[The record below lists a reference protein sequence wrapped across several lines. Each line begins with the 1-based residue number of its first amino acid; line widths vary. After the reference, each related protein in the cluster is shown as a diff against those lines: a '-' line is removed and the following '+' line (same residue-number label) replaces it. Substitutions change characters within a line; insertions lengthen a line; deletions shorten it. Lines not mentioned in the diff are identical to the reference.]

1 MAARIKVSAV
11 LADVMCNSRMEHFVP
26 RATKLLSHADTLSSG
41 ARLGGTVSHY
51 RCKQGVYAQGAAA
64 GSLFYIQ
71 EGEVQLTSKSKN
83 RRSAVTAILG
93 EGDFFGAQCLIG
105 FPLRLSTAVAMTD
118 SSIRS
123 IPKKGMMALL
133 HKNNKLSISLVSYL
147 LSSLKKYQDHVEAL
161 LTFTAEQRLAR
172 VLLALAHLDRKGP
185 PITEVPNPNH
195 QVLADMVGTT
205 RPRINLFMNK
215 FRKRGYISY
224 DGGLEVHN
232 SLRKVLRNE

>member
-1 MAARIKVSAV
+1 LETENILLRT
-11 LADVMCNSRMEHFVP
+11 
-26 RATKLLSHADTLSSG
+26 TKLLLHADALSLG

-51 RCKQGVYAQGAAA
+51 RRKQTVYTQGTAA

-71 EGEVQLTSKSKN
+71 VGEVRLTNESKD

-123 IPKKGMMALL
+123 IPKQRMIDLL
-133 HKNNKLSISLVSYL
+133 RTKNKISIVLVSYL
-147 LSSLKKYQDHVEAL
+147 LSTLKKYQEHVAAL

-172 VLLALAHLDRKGP
+172 ILLTLAHLDRKGP

-205 RPRINLFMNK
+205 RSRINLFMNN
-215 FRKRGYISY
+215 FRKQRYISY
-224 DGGLEVHN
+224 DGGLEVHK
-232 SLRKVLRNE
+232 SLRKVLQKR

>member
-1 MAARIKVSAV
+1 MSHTTR
-11 LADVMCNSRMEHFVP
+11 LP
-26 RATKLLSHADTLSSG
+26 SHANTLSSG

-51 RCKQGVYAQGAAA
+51 RSKQDVYTQGAAA

-71 EGEVQLTSKSKN
+71 EGEVRLTNKLKN

-105 FPLRLSTAVAMTD
+105 FPLRLSTAVAMTG

-123 IPKKGMMALL
+123 IPKQRMIDLL
-133 HKNNKLSISLVSYL
+133 HTKNKISFFLVSYL
-147 LSSLKKYQDHVEAL
+147 LSTLKKYQDHVVAL

-185 PITEVPNPNH
+185 PIKEVPNPNH

-205 RPRINLFMNK
+205 RPRINHFMNN
-215 FRKRGYISY
+215 FRKLGYISY
-224 DGGLEVHN
+224 DGGLEVHK
-232 SLRKVLRNE
+232 SLRKVLRNSN

>member
-1 MAARIKVSAV
+1 
-11 LADVMCNSRMEHFVP
+11 MEYLMP
-26 RATKLLSHADTLSSG
+26 RTSKLPSHADTLSSG
-41 ARLGGTVSHY
+41 ASLGGTVSHY
-51 RCKQGVYAQGAAA
+51 RRKQTVYTQGTVA

-71 EGEVQLTSKSKN
+71 EGEVRLTNETKN

-105 FPLRLSTAVAMTD
+105 FPLRLSTAVAMTA

-123 IPKKGMMALL
+123 IPKQRMIHLL
-133 HKNNKLSISLVSYL
+133 HTKNKISVSLVSYL
-147 LSSLKKYQDHVEAL
+147 LSTLKKYQDHVAAL

-205 RPRINLFMNK
+205 RSRINLFMND
-215 FRKRGYISY
+215 FRKQGYISY
-224 DGGLEVHN
+224 DGGLEVHK
-232 SLRKVLRNE
+232 SLHKVFRNK